1 MKKLTCSLFLLALA
15 PLGSLSAAVV
25 TFDGLAYEDVLNDL
39 PNWSTSE
46 SNSTAKLIAWAEPVA
61 GNMAGAFGGAYAEAV
76 NNSASVRMDS
86 TIYSSITSVS
96 MDIMLKES
104 TSLAPGRDTFGIGVE
119 SVAGASLVDIVFSPA
134 ITVNGIAR
142 WEVGYSVGG
151 GDISYTGFVLN
162 EDAWYD
168 IGIDFSGSS
177 FTLTFANSLGSIN
190 VPGTIAGFDGAT
202 NGLGDLVFNWD
213 KNPATPYG
221 DNYMLFDNVN
231 VTAAVPEPSAALLTG
246 LGALVLLRRRR

>member
-25 TFDGLAYEDVLNDL
+25 TFDGLAYEDLVTDL

-46 SNSTAKLIAWAEPVA
+46 TNSTSHLIAWGEPVA
-61 GNMAGAFGGAYAEAV
+61 NNMAGAFGGAYAEGN
-76 NNSASVRMDS
+76 NNSVSLRMDS
-86 TIYSSITSVS
+86 TLYSSYTSVT

-104 TSLAPGRDTFGIGVE
+104 TSLAPGRDTFGVGIE
-119 SVAGASLVDIVFSPA
+119 SVAGASLGGIVFSPA

-142 WEVGYSVGG
+142 WEVGYSVAGG
-151 GDISYTGFVLN
+151 NITYTGFVLN

-177 FTLTFANSLGSIN
+177 FNLTFANSLGSIN
-190 VPGTIAGFDGAT
+190 VPGTVAGFDGAA
-202 NGLGDLVFNWD
+202 NGLGDVVFNWD
-213 KNPATPYG
+213 KAPATAFG
-221 DNYMLFDNVN
+221 DNYMIFDNVN
-231 VTAAVPEPSAALLTG
+231 VTTAVPEPSAALLTG
-246 LGALVLLRRRR
+246 IGALALLRRRR

>member
-1 MKKLTCSLFLLALA
+1 MKRLTCSLFLLALA

-25 TFDGLAYEDVLNDL
+25 TFDGLAFEDRLNDL

-46 SNSTAKLIAWAEPVA
+46 NNSVNAPIAWAEPIA
-61 GNMAGAFGGAYAEAV
+61 GNMAGAFGGAYAEAI

-104 TSLAPGRDTFGIGVE
+104 TSLAPGRDTFGVGIESATGV
-119 SVAGASLVDIVFSPA
+119 SLVDIIFAPA
-134 ITVNGIAR
+134 ITVSGIAR
-142 WEVGYSVGG
+142 WEVGYSVAG
-151 GDISYTGFVLN
+151 GDITYTGFVLN

-168 IGIDFSGSS
+168 VGIDFTGSS
-177 FTLTFANSLGSIN
+177 FNLTFANSVGSIN
-190 VPGTIAGFDGAT
+190 VPGTVAGFDGAA
-202 NGLGDLVFNWD
+202 NGLGDVVFSWD
-213 KNPATPYG
+213 KSPTAPYG

-231 VTAAVPEPSAALLTG
+231 VNAAVPEPSAALLTG

>member
-1 MKKLTCSLFLLALA
+1 MKKSICSLFLLALA

-25 TFDGLAYEDVLNDL
+25 TFDGLAFEDRLNDL

-46 SNSTAKLIAWAEPVA
+46 NNSVNAPIAWAEPV
-61 GNMAGAFGGAYAEAV
+61 GNNMAGAFGGAYAEAI

-86 TIYSSITSVS
+86 TIYSSITSVT

-104 TSLAPGRDTFGIGVE
+104 TALAPGRDTFGVGIESAVGV
-119 SVAGASLVDIVFSPA
+119 SLVDIVFSPA
-134 ITVNGIAR
+134 ITVGGIAR
-142 WEVGYSVGG
+142 WEVGYSVAGG
-151 GDISYTGFVLN
+151 NITYTGFVLN

-168 IGIDFSGSS
+168 IGIELDGSS
-177 FTLTFANSLGSIN
+177 FNLTFANSLGSIN
-190 VPGTIAGFDGAT
+190 VPGTLTGFDGAT
-202 NGLGDLVFNWD
+202 NGLGDVVFSWD

-231 VTAAVPEPSAALLTG
+231 ATAVVPEPSSALLAG
-246 LGALVLLRRRR
+246 IGALALLRRRR